1 MTVSSSNQSDSL
13 QLIGFSLAEQEYAIP
28 IEKIQEIVI
37 LGSITRTPQVAEYIE
52 GVSNLRGTIIP
63 IINLRKLFAIE
74 SNLINK
80 ESRAIVLNVGN
91 RTMGCIVDS
100 VTQVL
105 RIPRSEIQPAP
116 DLVAGESQSFIS
128 GFAKLEERLL
138 ILLDV
143 DELFDPAKL
152 PQVNQAAMQGE
163 LPTGM

>member
-1 MTVSSSNQSDSL
+1 MTVSSSNQSDSM

-37 LGSITRTPQVAEYIE
+37 LGSITRAPQVAEYIE

-74 SNLINK
+74 SRLIDK
-80 ESRAIVLNVGN
+80 ESRTIVLNVGN

-105 RIPRSEIQPAP
+105 RIPCALQARA
-116 DLVAGESQSFIS
+116 
-128 GFAKLEERLL
+128 
-138 ILLDV
+138 
-143 DELFDPAKL
+143 L
-152 PQVNQAAMQGE
+152 PVVRHV
-163 LPTGM
+163 L